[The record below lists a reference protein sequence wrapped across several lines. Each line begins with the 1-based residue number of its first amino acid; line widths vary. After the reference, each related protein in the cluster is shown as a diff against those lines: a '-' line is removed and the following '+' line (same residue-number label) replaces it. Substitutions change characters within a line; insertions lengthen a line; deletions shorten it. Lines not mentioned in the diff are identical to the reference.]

1 MEGATDPS
9 EVEHRL
15 LYRIGL
21 HIHDRARLV
30 LVGSVL
36 LCVVLAGLA
45 TTGADWAESYG
56 EGEVESLLAGDA
68 LDAAFSTGNESAA
81 SSFVV
86 LMHHATLNDS
96 NPAWQEAVQNMLAPL
111 SNHPEV
117 RVNHSWTVSEA
128 VRDDRVTSNDDGFW
142 ALTYVSIDLPRSEAK
157 ELFSTVAEDLEAP
170 AGFDGWVTD
179 GLAVD
184 YTFEHRIH
192 VDLVKAEMISAPLSL
207 IILGLVF
214 GSLVAALLPVAVGVF
229 TVLSAVGVT
238 IWLSHIAD
246 LNNYALNIISL
257 IGIGVSIDYSLFLV
271 NRFREEVRR
280 GRDARI
286 ATAMTVAT
294 AGRAVLFSG
303 VTVAVGLMGLLFFEH
318 TALPSLGLGG
328 TLAVS
333 IAMVYAVVSLPAL
346 MAVLGPR
353 IESVRIPFSFA
364 MDSDDEQGFWGTIAT
379 TVMARPWAVFI
390 PVVLLLVGAGIP
402 FIFAEF
408 SLSGTGALP
417 PEDEAR
423 QGLELI
429 DELWPEASQNA
440 GIVVLDIGDV
450 DPLSEASLRV
460 LHAHMTDLLD
470 DERVTTVVGPGLP
483 DASMSADDVVAFWTT
498 PEAYL
503 DSTTVGARAAL
514 QERFVAEGVTWF
526 AFTMEGEQTSPASRE
541 VVVDV
546 RAEAETLLDE
556 LGASDGAMM
565 VGGFAAYNQDIL
577 NAVGE
582 NLPLAIGFILSATV
596 LLIFLQ
602 VRSVV
607 MPFKAIAMNILSLTA
622 SFGML
627 VVVFQWGFGENLLNF
642 SAQPIDV
649 TNPVLI
655 FCIVF
660 GLSMDYEVLMLSRI
674 HEEWERTGDNTLAV
688 ANGLQR
694 TGRLITGAAAIMV
707 VVFSAFGL
715 SSIVIIK
722 QIGFGLALAIL
733 IDATLVRALVVPSAM
748 RLMGSWNW
756 WSPSWLPQPA
766 RHAAATSRTPA
777 RLDVNHVLAVL
788 ERHRD
793 GHSEE

>member
-15 LYRIGL
+15 LYQLGL
-21 HIHDRARLV
+21 QIHDRARLV
-30 LVGSVL
+30 LIGSLL
-36 LCVVLAGLA
+36 LCVLLAGLA
-45 TTGADWAESYG
+45 TSGAEWAESYG

-68 LDAAFSTGNESAA
+68 LDAAFATGNESAA

-86 LMHHATLNDS
+86 LMHHPNLNDS
-96 NPAWQEAVQNMLAPL
+96 DVAWQQAVEAMLAPL
-111 SNHPEV
+111 SSHPEV
-117 RVNHSWTVSEA
+117 RVNHSWTVADA
-128 VRDDRVTSNDDGFW
+128 VRDEWVTSTDDGFW
-142 ALTYVSIDLPRSEAK
+142 ALTHVSIDLPRSEAK
-157 ELFSTVAEDLEAP
+157 ELFSTVAEEIHAP
-170 AGFDGWVTD
+170 DGFEGWVTD

-192 VDLVKAEMISAPLSL
+192 EDLVKAELISAPLSL

-271 NRFREEVRR
+271 NRFREEIRR
-280 GRDARI
+280 GRDARV

-353 IESVRIPFSFA
+353 MESVRIPFAFA
-364 MDSDDEQGFWGTIAT
+364 MDSDDEHGFWGKIAT
-379 TVMARPWAVFI
+379 TVMERPWAVFI
-390 PVVLLLVGAGIP
+390 PVVLLLVGAGLP
-402 FIFAEF
+402 FLYAEF

-429 DELWPEASQNA
+429 DDLWPEASQNA
-440 GIVVLDIGDV
+440 GIVVLEIGAV

-460 LHAHMTDLLD
+460 LHAHMSDLLD

-503 DSTTVGARAAL
+503 DPATRGARQAL
-514 QERFVAEGVTWF
+514 QERFVADGVTWF
-526 AFTMEGEQTSPASRE
+526 AFTMSGEQTSPASRD

-546 RAEAETLLDE
+546 RSGADTLLKE
-556 LGASDGAMM
+556 LGAVDGAMM

-577 NAVGE
+577 DAVGE
-582 NLPLAIGFILSATV
+582 NLPKAVAFILTATV
-596 LLIFLQ
+596 LLIFVQ
-602 VRSVV
+602 VRSIV
-607 MPFKAIAMNILSLTA
+607 MPFKAITMNVLSITA

-627 VVVFQWGFGENLLNF
+627 VFVFQWGFGENLLNF

-674 HEEWERTGDNTLAV
+674 HEEWLRTGDNTLAV

-756 WSPSWLPQPA
+756 WSPSWLPQPVP
-766 RHAAATSRTPA
+766 AAASKGPTPA
-777 RLDVNHVLAVL
+777 RLNLEHVLAVL
-788 ERHRD
+788 ERHQGLHED
-793 GHSEE
+793 E